1 MTSCAIH
8 VQLRALRV
16 GHSGEEKKIQSK
28 HTEHLMIS
36 FRVDVNPLYF

>member
-16 GHSGEEKKIQSK
+16 GHSGEKKIQSK